1 MTVLLIGGAG
11 FVGKTLV
18 EFLARNN
25 YKIIILS
32 RNAQRGNKLK
42 HLGDVG
48 QITSISGDATDYS
61 LLNELISRCNIVI
74 NLVGIL
80 SQTKKQS
87 FKKIHSELPEKI
99 ASICNKNN
107 IRKLI
112 HFSSLGVSLNSDS
125 IYSKT
130 KAEGEKR
137 LLKNFKKAIIFRPS
151 IIFGPGDGFFCRFAQ
166 MAMFS
171 PALPLI
177 GGGKNKF
184 QPVYIKDLVKA
195 VVRSLTLKEV
205 EGKIF
210 EIGGPKIYTFKEL
223 LELVLLSIER
233 KRPLVFI
240 PFSFLFLP
248 VRILD
253 FLPNPPLT
261 SDQLRLL
268 KYDNICSNKRPGLEF
283 FSIIATKPEHVVKDF
298 LVSFRPGGKF
308 RLG

>member
-87 FKKIHSELPEKI
+87 FKKIHSELPGKI
-99 ASICNKNN
+99 ASICAKNN

-130 KAEGEKR
+130 KARFPGRRCLWPHHAPQYLWVLTEKW
-137 LLKNFKKAIIFRPS
+137 
-151 IIFGPGDGFFCRFAQ
+151 
-166 MAMFS
+166 
-171 PALPLI
+171 
-177 GGGKNKF
+177 
-184 QPVYIKDLVKA
+184 
-195 VVRSLTLKEV
+195 
-205 EGKIF
+205 
-210 EIGGPKIYTFKEL
+210 
-223 LELVLLSIER
+223 
-233 KRPLVFI
+233 KR
-240 PFSFLFLP
+240 
-248 VRILD
+248 
-253 FLPNPPLT
+253 
-261 SDQLRLL
+261 
-268 KYDNICSNKRPGLEF
+268 
-283 FSIIATKPEHVVKDF
+283 
-298 LVSFRPGGKF
+298 
-308 RLG
+308 